1 MLKILK
7 VFISAILI
15 AYLLIFTVNNQESIV
30 LKIFSDS
37 TAYSIPLF
45 LLVIICVFIGIL
57 IGTLIMYGEKMAVVF
72 QLRKLNKE
80 LKTRDNEIERL
91 KKITFS
97 ESVPDKDINT
107 ANEIDKTV
115 VEQNNENQQENSDI
129 KDVIR

>member
-80 LKTRDNEIERL
+80 LKARDNEIERL

>member
-91 KKITFS
+91 KNITFS